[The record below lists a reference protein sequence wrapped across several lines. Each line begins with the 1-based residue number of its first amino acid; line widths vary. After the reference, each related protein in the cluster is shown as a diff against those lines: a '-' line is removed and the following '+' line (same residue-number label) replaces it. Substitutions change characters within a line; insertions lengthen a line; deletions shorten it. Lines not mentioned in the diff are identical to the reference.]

1 MTSLK
6 LFGILTL
13 RVDWWHIIAGAS
25 LGFIMPI
32 APLIYVTTGL
42 IMADMI
48 TGVIAARRKDE
59 TIKSKPMFR
68 TIEKMLVIYT
78 IILVSE
84 GVSLVFFKGTFSLTF
99 VVTFIIAISEYKSI
113 IENAEI
119 ILGLPIWSFIKDKFK
134 IQ

>member
-13 RVDWWHIIAGAS
+13 RVDWWHLLAGAS
-25 LGFIMPI
+25 LGFILPI
-32 APLIYVTTGL
+32 APLIYITTGL
-42 IMADMI
+42 VMADMI

-59 TIKSKPMFR
+59 SIKSKSMFR

-99 VVTFIIAISEYKSI
+99 VVTFIIAVSEYRSI
-113 IENAEI
+113 IENAEV
-119 ILGLPIWSFIKDKFK
+119 ILGISLWKYLKEKFK